1 LFDWIGDIISG
12 IGDAIASA
20 FASLWEK
27 ISSGIFDIF
36 FKWLYELVF
45 NAIADFF
52 SMIGNMGTELFDL
65 PFVQAV
71 LKLFQYFG
79 WALFAAGLTLF
90 WLCDVSVGLRN
101 LPGYFPEDTANALA
115 NLAGYAIWW
124 FYLPAQILIF
134 VSGCVVNQKT
144 EKENE

>member
-1 LFDWIGDIISG
+1 MFDWIGDIISG

-71 LKLFQYFG
+71 LKLFQ
-79 WALFAAGLTLF
+79 
-90 WLCDVSVGLRN
+90 
-101 LPGYFPEDTANALA
+101 
-115 NLAGYAIWW
+115 
-124 FYLPAQILIF
+124 
-134 VSGCVVNQKT
+134 
-144 EKENE
+144 